1 MPEPT
6 RSPEEQH
13 AADRR
18 LDTLLG
24 NLLRFGVLLSAAVV
38 LGGGTYYLFQHGRE
52 AVPNYGDFV
61 GQPVY
66 LESLSGIFIRASEG
80 GSRGITMV
88 GIILLIG
95 TPIARVVFSVFAF
108 AVERDYLY
116 VIVTLI
122 VLAILL
128 YSLLFGG

>member
-13 AADRR
+13 AADQR

-24 NLLRFGVLLSAAVV
+24 NLLRFGVLLSGAVV
-38 LGGGTYYLFQHGRE
+38 FGGGIYYLFQHGRE
-52 AVPNYGDFV
+52 PVPNYGNFE
-61 GQPVY
+61 GQPRY
-66 LESLSGIFIRASEG
+66 FESVAGIFAHALAGRSQGVI
-80 GSRGITMV
+80 MV

-128 YSLLFGG
+128 YS